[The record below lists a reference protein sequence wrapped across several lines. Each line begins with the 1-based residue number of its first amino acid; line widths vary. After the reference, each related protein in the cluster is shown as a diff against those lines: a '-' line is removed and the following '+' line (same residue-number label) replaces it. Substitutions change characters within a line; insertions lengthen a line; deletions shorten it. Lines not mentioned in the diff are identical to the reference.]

1 MSLLLALALAS
12 GTIPAPASG
21 APDEI
26 IVEGNR
32 SSKSVANKYL
42 DGVLPSSFD
51 FQPGRFEDR
60 LCLGVVG
67 LPDKLKSEVEARVQR
82 VAVATK
88 VALAAPGCRPNFL
101 IIVVDDK
108 KAMIEGMW
116 RQKQSYLYGV
126 GEAAERRLASEPG
139 PVAAWQVSEVICAD
153 GIPLQ
158 VDRDGIKRMF
168 SLTQP
173 SRVTTTTRTRLLGSV
188 VVIEQKALVDVTTT
202 QLADFALV
210 RGLTPIEPQENVAPG
225 SSVLSLFSG
234 TLGPE
239 DAPQSLT
246 WWDLAFL
253 KALADTNSDRVASVQ
268 RHEIRDKMLKEMAKI
283 PAAER

>member
-12 GTIPAPASG
+12 GTIPAPTSAI
-21 APDEI
+21 PDAI
-26 IVEGNR
+26 IVEGTR
-32 SSKSVANKYL
+32 TSKSAANKYL
-42 DGVLPSSFD
+42 DGVLPPSFD

-67 LPDKLKSEVEARVQR
+67 LPDQLRNEVEARVRR
-82 VAVATK
+82 VADATN
-88 VALAAPGCRPNFL
+88 VTLADSGCKPNFL

-116 RQKQSYLYGV
+116 RQKQTYLYGL
-126 GEAAERRLASEPG
+126 GEAAVRRLANESG
-139 PVAAWQVSEVICAD
+139 PVAAWQVSEVIGAD
-153 GIPLQ
+153 GMPLQ

-188 VVIEQKALVDVTTT
+188 IVIEQKALVEVTTT

-210 RGLTPIEPQENVAPG
+210 RGLTPIEPREHVAPG
-225 SSVLSLFSG
+225 SSVLSLFNG

-268 RHEIRDKMLKEMAKI
+268 RHEIRDKMLKEIAKV
-283 PAAER
+283 PAEQR